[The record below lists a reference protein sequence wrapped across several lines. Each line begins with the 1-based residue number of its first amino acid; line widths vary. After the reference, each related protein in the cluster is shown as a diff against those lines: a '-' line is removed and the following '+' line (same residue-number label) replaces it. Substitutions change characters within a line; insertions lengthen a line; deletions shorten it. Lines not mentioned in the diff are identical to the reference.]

1 MAAKFDVYEEVTR
14 RITEQLDKGVIP
26 WRKPWK
32 TARSLEMFPCFSFV
46 GKKRYDI
53 LNQILLNFEPGEY
66 ITFNQCKK
74 LGGHVKKGEKG
85 HFVVGWVVEDRQKK
99 NADGTPATDE
109 NGDPITEKT
118 FGLRYYNVFNILT
131 QVEGIDPKMD
141 WTTVEDT
148 ETVLQPS
155 EVAEEIINNYIH
167 SADGPKFEAIASD
180 RAFYSPAM
188 DSVTVPRIEQY
199 ENIAEYYSTAFHEL
213 THSTMKSTRCNREED
228 RKGKKVSFGSTEY
241 SKEELVAEIG
251 AAALVNYCG
260 LETTES
266 FNNSASYIEGWSRK
280 LKEQPKMIVYASAQA
295 QKAIDY
301 ILAAK
306 AVTTE
311 KPEITPEQKQ
321 LIDDSVDYMGSPFN
335 NLGDSVRRIKDNGLF
350 EKYEDLSNRHV
361 ALIEKIYE
369 KDLNLEAVKDAAT
382 ELKKSIAR
390 FGYTA
395 RKFDKTL
402 ADSVDNF
409 KVKANIDQVISLI
422 EDIYD
427 TGKAER
433 AAQEAYEAIAEL
445 EAIA

>member
-32 TARSLEMFPCFSFV
+32 TARSLDMFPCFSFV

-131 QVEGIDPKMD
+131 QVEGIDPKLD
-141 WTTVEDT
+141 WTTIEED
-148 ETVLQPS
+148 ETILQPS

-180 RAFYSPAM
+180 RAFYSPAS

-260 LETTES
+260 LETAES

-321 LIDDSVDYMGSPFN
+321 LIDDSVDYMGNPFN

-350 EKYEDLSNRHV
+350 EKYEDLSNHHV

-369 KDLNLEAVKDAAT
+369 KDLDLEAVKEAAA

-395 RKFDKTL
+395 RKFDKAL

-409 KVKANIDQVISLI
+409 KTKANIDQVINLI
-422 EDIYD
+422 EDTYD